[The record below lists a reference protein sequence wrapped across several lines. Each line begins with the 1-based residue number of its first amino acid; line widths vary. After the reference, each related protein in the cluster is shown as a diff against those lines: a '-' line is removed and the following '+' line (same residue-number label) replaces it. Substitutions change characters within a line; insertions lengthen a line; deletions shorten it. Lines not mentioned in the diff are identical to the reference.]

1 MNDAQ
6 APLVVCD
13 AGPVIH
19 LDQLDCLDLL
29 ADFSRVVI
37 PDVVCREV
45 VHHRPAALDHMAG
58 KFKRLIPDE
67 EPSAELVA
75 LRRLLILHAGEIQA
89 LQLVQELN
97 ADLLL
102 SDDTA
107 ARLAAKTLRVS
118 AHGTL
123 GILVRS
129 IRRKQ
134 RTSQEILS
142 VLSTLPTRSTL
153 HIKRQLLLEIIR
165 QVEDLE

>member
-1 MNDAQ
+1 
-6 APLVVCD
+6 
-13 AGPVIH
+13 
-19 LDQLDCLDLL
+19 
-29 ADFSRVVI
+29 
-37 PDVVCREV
+37 
-45 VHHRPAALDHMAG
+45 MAG
-58 KFKRLIPDE
+58 KFERLIPDE
-67 EPSAELVA
+67 ELSAELVA

-97 ADLLL
+97 ADMLL

-123 GILVRS
+123 GILLRA

-134 RTSQEILS
+134 RTSQQILN
-142 VLSTLPTRSTL
+142 VLHTLPTRSTL
-153 HIKRQLLLEIIR
+153 HIKPQLLLEIIK